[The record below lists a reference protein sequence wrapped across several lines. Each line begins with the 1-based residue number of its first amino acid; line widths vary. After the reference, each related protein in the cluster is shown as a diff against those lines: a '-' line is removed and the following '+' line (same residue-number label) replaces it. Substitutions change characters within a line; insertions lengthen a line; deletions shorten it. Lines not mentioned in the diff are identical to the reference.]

1 MEQEEQPTRLE
12 LLKICIQTMQ
22 ISIKNRVLTKHITEE
37 ETYQLAETVL
47 KIKDF
52 IISTKSIMEN
62 QQVSILKTQKLF
74 ISADQISMLMVKF
87 IIASNLILKV
97 TLLLN
102 QLINLQLALQL
113 IRFKQRRIDQILNQ
127 NKLMAYINLRN
138 LNKGLY
144 SLTILAQTITSL
156 THSKTQNR
164 TKLPHPFF
172 KLTAIAKT

>member
-62 QQVSILKTQKLF
+62 
-74 ISADQISMLMVKF
+74 
-87 IIASNLILKV
+87 
-97 TLLLN
+97 
-102 QLINLQLALQL
+102 
-113 IRFKQRRIDQILNQ
+113 
-127 NKLMAYINLRN
+127 
-138 LNKGLY
+138 
-144 SLTILAQTITSL
+144 
-156 THSKTQNR
+156 
-164 TKLPHPFF
+164 
-172 KLTAIAKT
+172 